1 MSGVFVLGALCFGA
15 LGEEARCL
23 RVEGDPELV
32 AGLAETGT
40 TATDREACERIAIT
54 RTPEGQLRLT
64 RRREQRTVADLG
76 TARAIVASW
85 RRLLQGPIA
94 VATDLENSGSALEYG
109 LQLGAH
115 VGVDD
120 LGDVWHGLQ
129 LGGDLL
135 LDGWV
140 VGLSAA
146 VSQSG
151 NWDKVGSWPYSS
163 SWAARDFQIL
173 LGFGHRFRIGRWS
186 LTPRISAGWAH
197 QDLREFWNID
207 KEHQPRLEAELGA
220 AWRWGPLALELRVAG
235 GPFEALRGTPR
246 LALRQTD
253 ERLGGEQVGAGWR
266 GRVGLGV
273 ALLPTG
279 AP

>member
-1 MSGVFVLGALCFGA
+1 MIGAFVLGALCFGA
-15 LGEEARCL
+15 LGDEARCF

-40 TATDREACERIAIT
+40 AAMNREACERIEIT

-64 RRREQRTVADLG
+64 RREEQRTVADFG
-76 TARAIVASW
+76 TAQAIVASW
-85 RRLLQGPIA
+85 RRHLQGP
-94 VATDLENSGSALEYG
+94 SAPSADPEASKLEYG

-135 LDGWV
+135 IDDWV

-151 NWDKVGSWPYSS
+151 NWDEIDNWPHSR
-163 SWAARDFQIL
+163 WAARDFQIL

-186 LTPRISAGWAH
+186 LTPRVSAGWAH
-197 QDLREFWNID
+197 QDFREFWNVV

-235 GPFEALRGTPR
+235 GPFESLHGTPR
-246 LALRQTD
+246 LALRHTD

-266 GRVGLGV
+266 GRVELGV
-273 ALLPTG
+273 ALVPTG

>member
-1 MSGVFVLGALCFGA
+1 MSGVFVMGALCFGA

-32 AGLAETGT
+32 AGLAETAT
-40 TATDREACERIAIT
+40 TATDREACERIEIT

-64 RRREQRTVADLG
+64 RREEQRTVADLG
-76 TARAIVASW
+76 TAQAIVASW
-85 RRLLQGPIA
+85 RRHLQGPNA
-94 VATDLENSGSALEYG
+94 PTTVPKDSALALEYG

-129 LGGDLL
+129 LGGDLFL
-135 LDGWV
+135 NDWV

-151 NWDKVGSWPYSS
+151 HWDEIENWPYSR
-163 SWAARDFQIL
+163 WAARDFQML

-197 QDLREFWNID
+197 QDLREYWNAE
-207 KEHQPRLEAELGA
+207 EHQPRLEAELGV

-235 GPFEALRGTPR
+235 APFDGLHGTSLIDGLTLP
-246 LALRQTD
+246 A
-253 ERLGGEQVGAGWR
+253 GGERVGAGWR

-273 ALLPTG
+273 ALVPTG

>member
-1 MSGVFVLGALCFGA
+1 MSGVLVVGALCFGA
-15 LGEEARCL
+15 LGDEVRCL
-23 RVEGDPELV
+23 RVEGDPELI

-76 TARAIVASW
+76 TARAVVASW
-85 RRLLQGPIA
+85 RRLLQGPSA
-94 VATDLENSGSALEYG
+94 LATDLENSGSKLEYG

-120 LGDVWHGLQ
+120 LGHVWHGLQ

-135 LDGWV
+135 LDDWV

-151 NWDKVGSWPYSS
+151 HWDEIDNWPHS

-173 LGFGHRFRIGRWS
+173 AGFGHRFRIGRWS

-197 QDLREFWNID
+197 QDFREFWNVD

-246 LALRQTD
+246 RALRETD
-253 ERLGGEQVGAGWR
+253 EPVGGEQVGAGWR